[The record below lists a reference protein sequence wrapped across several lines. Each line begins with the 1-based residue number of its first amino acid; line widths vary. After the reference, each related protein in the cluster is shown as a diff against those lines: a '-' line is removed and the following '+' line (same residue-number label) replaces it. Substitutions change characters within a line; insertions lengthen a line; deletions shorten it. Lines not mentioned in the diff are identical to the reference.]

1 MLIISYYWPPSGGPG
16 VQRWLKFVKYLPE
29 FNIEPILFIPKNAN
43 YPLLDKSLSDDVNK
57 DLKVIQFPITEISGF
72 LPKFKFLNSVRSG
85 NISKPHN
92 QSLLQKIIFFIR
104 GNLFIPD
111 MKIFWKS
118 SSVNFLS
125 DYLPKNNIDT
135 IITTG
140 PPHSVHLIGLELK
153 RKLNINWIS
162 DFRDPWV
169 KLNYL
174 NRFHLLPFS
183 RKSHISL
190 RNKVLINSNAV
201 IVTSERLKDLFSNIT
216 SNIYKITNGFDYI
229 IKENNLDNKFSISHI
244 GSLYPERNPKFLW
257 DSLEELFEG
266 SFKKDLQ
273 INFIGN
279 TSEKI
284 KKELS
289 RRKFHNHVRFYD
301 YVDYNR
307 ALELMCSS
315 QALLMI
321 EVNDE
326 ESSYAIPGKLF
337 DYLNSKRPIISIGPN
352 ISEVSEILNNTN
364 SGKFFN
370 YHDKRN
376 LKLYIN
382 QLYKSYKNGTNIIS
396 DKSKIDMFKR
406 INLTKKLSEVIVT
419 VDKKK
424 VKPCT

>member
-370 YHDKRN
+370 YDDKRN

-396 DKSKIDMFKR
+396 DKSKIDMFNR

-419 VDKKK
+419 VAKKS
-424 VKPCT
+424 

>member
-229 IKENNLDNKFSISHI
+229 IKENNLDNNFSISHI

-419 VDKKK
+419 VDKKS
-424 VKPCT
+424 

>member
-257 DSLEELFEG
+257 DSLEELFKG

-419 VDKKK
+419 VDKKS
-424 VKPCT
+424 

>member
-289 RRKFHNHVRFYD
+289 RKKFHNHVRFYD

-364 SGKFFN
+364 SGRFFN

-382 QLYKSYKNGTNIIS
+382 QLYKSYKKGTNIIS

-419 VDKKK
+419 VDKKS
-424 VKPCT
+424 

>member
-289 RRKFHNHVRFYD
+289 RRKFYNNIRFYD
-301 YVDYNR
+301 YVNYNR

-370 YHDKRN
+370 YDDKRN

-419 VDKKK
+419 VAKKS
-424 VKPCT
+424 

>member
-1 MLIISYYWPPSGGPG
+1 MKKKVLIISYYWPPSGGPG

-229 IKENNLDNKFSISHI
+229 IKESNLDNKFSISHI

-364 SGKFFN
+364 SGRFFN

-419 VDKKK
+419 VDKKS
-424 VKPCT
+424 

>member
-257 DSLEELFEG
+257 DSIEELFEG

-419 VDKKK
+419 VDKKS
-424 VKPCT
+424 

>member
-1 MLIISYYWPPSGGPG
+1 MKKKVLIISYYWPPSGGPG

-72 LPKFKFLNSVRSG
+72 LPRFKFLNSVRSG

-229 IKENNLDNKFSISHI
+229 VKENNLDNKFSISHI

-289 RRKFHNHVRFYD
+289 RRKFHNHVKFYD

-370 YHDKRN
+370 YDDKRN

-382 QLYKSYKNGTNIIS
+382 KLYKSYKNDTNIIS

-419 VDKKK
+419 VDKKS
-424 VKPCT
+424 

>member
-72 LPKFKFLNSVRSG
+72 LPRFKFLNSVRSG

-364 SGKFFN
+364 SGRFFN

-419 VDKKK
+419 VAKKS
-424 VKPCT
+424 

>member
-118 SSVNFLS
+118 SSVNFLL

-370 YHDKRN
+370 YDDKRN

-419 VDKKK
+419 VDKKS
-424 VKPCT
+424 

>member
-57 DLKVIQFPITEISGF
+57 DLKVIQFPIKEISGF

-244 GSLYPERNPKFLW
+244 GSLYHERNPKFLW

-352 ISEVSEILNNTN
+352 ISEVSEILNNRYGLN
-364 SGKFFN
+364 KKKSKE
-370 YHDKRN
+370 Y

-396 DKSKIDMFKR
+396 DKSKIEMFKR

-419 VDKKK
+419 VDKKS
-424 VKPCT
+424 

>member
-1 MLIISYYWPPSGGPG
+1 VLIISYYWPPSGGPG

-284 KKELS
+284 KKE
-289 RRKFHNHVRFYD
+289 
-301 YVDYNR
+301 
-307 ALELMCSS
+307 
-315 QALLMI
+315 
-321 EVNDE
+321 
-326 ESSYAIPGKLF
+326 
-337 DYLNSKRPIISIGPN
+337 
-352 ISEVSEILNNTN
+352 
-364 SGKFFN
+364 
-370 YHDKRN
+370 
-376 LKLYIN
+376 
-382 QLYKSYKNGTNIIS
+382 
-396 DKSKIDMFKR
+396 
-406 INLTKKLSEVIVT
+406 
-419 VDKKK
+419 
-424 VKPCT
+424 

>member
-229 IKENNLDNKFSISHI
+229 IKESNLDNKFSISHI

-370 YHDKRN
+370 YDDKRN

-382 QLYKSYKNGTNIIS
+382 KLYKSYKNGTNIIS

-406 INLTKKLSEVIVT
+406 INLTKKLSEVIIT
-419 VDKKK
+419 VDKKS
-424 VKPCT
+424 

>member
-364 SGKFFN
+364 SGRFFN

-382 QLYKSYKNGTNIIS
+382 KLYKSYKNGTNIIS

-419 VDKKK
+419 VDKKS
-424 VKPCT
+424 

>member
-1 MLIISYYWPPSGGPG
+1 VLIISYYWPPSGGPG

-257 DSLEELFEG
+257 DSIEELFEG

-419 VDKKK
+419 VDKKS
-424 VKPCT
+424 

>member
-72 LPKFKFLNSVRSG
+72 LPRFKFLNSVRSG

-419 VDKKK
+419 VDKKS
-424 VKPCT
+424 

>member
-1 MLIISYYWPPSGGPG
+1 MKKKVLIISYYWPPSGGPG

-72 LPKFKFLNSVRSG
+72 LPRFKFLNSVRSG

-419 VDKKK
+419 VDKKS
-424 VKPCT
+424 

>member
-1 MLIISYYWPPSGGPG
+1 
-16 VQRWLKFVKYLPE
+16 
-29 FNIEPILFIPKNAN
+29 
-43 YPLLDKSLSDDVNK
+43 
-57 DLKVIQFPITEISGF
+57 
-72 LPKFKFLNSVRSG
+72 
-85 NISKPHN
+85 
-92 QSLLQKIIFFIR
+92 
-104 GNLFIPD
+104 
-111 MKIFWKS
+111 
-118 SSVNFLS
+118 
-125 DYLPKNNIDT
+125 
-135 IITTG
+135 
-140 PPHSVHLIGLELK
+140 
-153 RKLNINWIS
+153 
-162 DFRDPWV
+162 
-169 KLNYL
+169 
-174 NRFHLLPFS
+174 
-183 RKSHISL
+183 
-190 RNKVLINSNAV
+190 
-201 IVTSERLKDLFSNIT
+201 
-216 SNIYKITNGFDYI
+216 
-229 IKENNLDNKFSISHI
+229 LDNKFSISHI

-257 DSLEELFEG
+257 DSIEELFEG

-419 VDKKK
+419 VDKKS
-424 VKPCT
+424 

>member
-92 QSLLQKIIFFIR
+92 QSLLQKIIYFIR

-257 DSLEELFEG
+257 DSIEELFEG

-419 VDKKK
+419 VDKK
-424 VKPCT
+424 VKPCK

>member
-289 RRKFHNHVRFYD
+289 RRKFHNHIRFYD

-419 VDKKK
+419 VDKKS
-424 VKPCT
+424 

>member
-1 MLIISYYWPPSGGPG
+1 VLIISYYWPPSGGPG

-92 QSLLQKIIFFIR
+92 QSLLQKLIFFIR

-289 RRKFHNHVRFYD
+289 KRKFHNHVRFYD

-419 VDKKK
+419 VDKKS
-424 VKPCT
+424 

>member
-244 GSLYPERNPKFLW
+244 GSLYPERNPEFLW
-257 DSLEELFEG
+257 DSIEELFEG

-419 VDKKK
+419 VDKKS
-424 VKPCT
+424 

>member
-92 QSLLQKIIFFIR
+92 QSLLQKLIFFIR

-364 SGKFFN
+364 SGRFFN

-419 VDKKK
+419 VDKKS
-424 VKPCT
+424 

>member
-72 LPKFKFLNSVRSG
+72 LPRFKFLNSVRSG

-419 VDKKK
+419 VAKKS
-424 VKPCT
+424 

>member
-1 MLIISYYWPPSGGPG
+1 MKKKVLIISYYWPPSGGPG

-72 LPKFKFLNSVRSG
+72 LPRFKFLNSVRSG

-370 YHDKRN
+370 YDDKRN

-396 DKSKIDMFKR
+396 DKSKIDIFKR
-406 INLTKKLSEVIVT
+406 INLTKKLSEVIVA
-419 VDKKK
+419 VAKKS
-424 VKPCT
+424 

>member
-370 YHDKRN
+370 YDDKRN

-382 QLYKSYKNGTNIIS
+382 KLYKSYKNDTNIIS

-419 VDKKK
+419 VAKKS
-424 VKPCT
+424 

>member
-364 SGKFFN
+364 SGRFFN

-419 VDKKK
+419 VAKKS
-424 VKPCT
+424 

>member
-364 SGKFFN
+364 SGRFFN

-419 VDKKK
+419 VDKKS
-424 VKPCT
+424 

>member
-289 RRKFHNHVRFYD
+289 KRKFHNHVRFYD

-419 VDKKK
+419 VDKKS
-424 VKPCT
+424 

>member
-406 INLTKKLSEVIVT
+406 INLTKKLSEVIVA
-419 VDKKK
+419 VAKKS
-424 VKPCT
+424 

>member
-72 LPKFKFLNSVRSG
+72 LPRFKFLNSVRSG

-370 YHDKRN
+370 YDDKRN

-419 VDKKK
+419 VAKKS
-424 VKPCT
+424 

>member
-174 NRFHLLPFS
+174 NRFHLLPS
-183 RKSHISL
+183 TRKSHISL

-257 DSLEELFEG
+257 DSIEELFEG

-289 RRKFHNHVRFYD
+289 RRKFHNHIRFYD
-301 YVDYNR
+301 YVNYNR

-315 QALLMI
+315 QAFLMI

-370 YHDKRN
+370 YDDKRN
-376 LKLYIN
+376 LKLYVN
-382 QLYKSYKNGTNIIS
+382 QLYKNYKNGTNIIS

-419 VDKKK
+419 VAKKS
-424 VKPCT
+424 

>member
-72 LPKFKFLNSVRSG
+72 LPRFKFLNSVRSG

-229 IKENNLDNKFSISHI
+229 IKESNLDNKFSISHI

-382 QLYKSYKNGTNIIS
+382 LLYKSYKNGTNIIS

-419 VDKKK
+419 VAKKS
-424 VKPCT
+424 

>member
-1 MLIISYYWPPSGGPG
+1 MLIISYYLPPSGGPG

-257 DSLEELFEG
+257 DSIEELFEG

-364 SGKFFN
+364 SGTFFN

-419 VDKKK
+419 VDKK
-424 VKPCT
+424 VKPCK

>member
-1 MLIISYYWPPSGGPG
+1 VLIISYYWPPSGGPG

-419 VDKKK
+419 VDKKS
-424 VKPCT
+424 

>member
-396 DKSKIDMFKR
+396 DKSKIEMFKR

-419 VDKKK
+419 VDKKS
-424 VKPCT
+424 

>member
-72 LPKFKFLNSVRSG
+72 LPRFKFLNSVRSG

-406 INLTKKLSEVIVT
+406 INLTKKLSEVIIT
-419 VDKKK
+419 VDKKS
-424 VKPCT
+424 